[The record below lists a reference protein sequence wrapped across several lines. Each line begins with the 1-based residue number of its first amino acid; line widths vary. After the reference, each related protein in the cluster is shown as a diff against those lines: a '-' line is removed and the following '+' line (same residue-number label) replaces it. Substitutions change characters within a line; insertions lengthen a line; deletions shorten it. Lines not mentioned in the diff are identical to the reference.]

1 MTNPENKTS
10 DRPEKSLVRRYWA
23 MITAAALAIGAF
35 LTYYGD
41 LKKNAPVFLCDTV
54 GSWVELKIC
63 RIEEPTL
70 EELQKLVDYLK
81 RKEAEGKLTTEE
93 QYNLD
98 RYERLL
104 IETALEQLSEAL
116 PLGAQVEE
124 QAQKDLQAA
133 AREIVEE
140 GDEEERKAIALIAD
154 GNVRGGLKILKEIAE
169 ASTTETS
176 ERWRRLG
183 RLAYQTDTELALKAY
198 ERLDDLH
205 TLQTWDAIYLSRLY
219 ARSGNLNSAAA
230 VVREALREAGG
241 KVDRDRMVLLSQLG
255 NVQRAQGDLEAALE
269 SYRSG
274 MAIAEK
280 LAASDPSNTGWQ
292 RDLSV
297 SHNNIGDVQR
307 AQGDLEAAL
316 ESYRSGMVMR
326 EKLAASDPSNT
337 GWQRDLFVSHNN
349 IGDVQRAQGDLAAAF
364 ESYRSGLA
372 IAEKLAASDP
382 SNAGWQRDLSVSH
395 ERIGDV
401 RQSQGD
407 LAAALESYRSGLAIA
422 EKLAAS
428 DPSNT
433 GWQRDLSVSHNN
445 IGDVQRA
452 QGDLA
457 AALESYRS
465 GMAIREKLAASDP
478 SNTGWQRDLSV
489 SHGKIGDVLGQM
501 GDIASAILAY
511 EKSFPIAQS
520 LADRFPNNR
529 QFKDDLEKTKRR
541 LAELKERL

>member
-1 MTNPENKTS
+1 
-10 DRPEKSLVRRYWA
+10 

-255 NVQRAQGDLEAALE
+255 NVQRAQGDLAAAL
-269 SYRSG
+269 
-274 MAIAEK
+274 
-280 LAASDPSNTGWQ
+280 
-292 RDLSV
+292 
-297 SHNNIGDVQR
+297 
-307 AQGDLEAAL
+307 
-316 ESYRSGMVMR
+316 
-326 EKLAASDPSNT
+326 
-337 GWQRDLFVSHNN
+337 
-349 IGDVQRAQGDLAAAF
+349 

-382 SNAGWQRDLSVSH
+382 SNTGWQRDLSVSH

-433 GWQRDLSVSHNN
+433 GWQRDLSVSHNK

-465 GMAIREKLAASDP
+465 GMAIREKLAASDPSNTGWQRDLSVSHNKIGDVQQAQGDLAAALESYRSGLAIAEKLAASDP